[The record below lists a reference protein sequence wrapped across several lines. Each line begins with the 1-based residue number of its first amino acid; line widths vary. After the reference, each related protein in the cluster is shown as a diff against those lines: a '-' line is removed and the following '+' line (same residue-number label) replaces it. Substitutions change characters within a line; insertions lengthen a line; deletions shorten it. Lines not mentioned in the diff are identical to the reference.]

1 MLRCSACSG
10 EELGD
15 VFRQVHLAIGPAG
28 HAQFGQGVGAH
39 VGETQWL
46 QQSREGLATPR
57 QLAVRTPVDGADG
70 AVVEHDLAT
79 VFDLFLHVAATV
91 GDRFHQLVEQTEI
104 QRFGQP
110 DAVQCVLVAGEVMQ
124 GCRHFD
130 VFFAPCHPSK
140 DDMGQDSGDGD
151 ERL

>member
-1 MLRCSACSG
+1 M
-10 EELGD
+10 
-15 VFRQVHLAIGPAG
+15 
-28 HAQFGQGVGAH
+28 
-39 VGETQWL
+39 
-46 QQSREGLATPR
+46 
-57 QLAVRTPVDGADG
+57 
-70 AVVEHDLAT
+70 VEHDLAT

-130 VFFAPCHPSK
+130 VFFQPLGGGLTEHGS
-140 DDMGQDSGDGD
+140 D
-151 ERL
+151 EGKQAFEG